1 MKELKLTL
9 LAAVMV
15 GAAMLM
21 GCDNPEKMKDVPQD
35 AFPRMDPNPM
45 VLQGKTVT
53 GKISGKF
60 PPKYFNKNAKLEL
73 IPVLLYGGTEQTLP
87 SRTYQGEKV
96 TENNPVINY
105 ENGGSFS
112 IDYVFPY
119 KEEMMQSEMELRY
132 VLLYKDKQVPFDA
145 PIKLGPGIN
154 VTQLLVD
161 YEAEPILLAHKYKGD
176 KMSTQEAQIN
186 FAIQRSDVRSGE
198 LTKDDVKALQA
209 AIKDLSENQKAE
221 LKGVDVYAYASPDGP
236 VDLNDRLSRDRGESA
251 EKWVGQ
257 TLKKSKV
264 SSDMVTVRENATD
277 WEGFRELV
285 ENSDIED
292 KEMILRVLEMYSDP
306 DTRNREMHNLGKVF
320 NVLAEEVLPKLRRA
334 RMVANISVKG
344 YTDEEFVD
352 MVNNGRIGELG
363 LEEGMYAATLVEDF
377 ILKEKVYKSL
387 TDRYPEDV
395 RTFNNLAYVYLK
407 QNRLTE
413 AKAQLD
419 KATAVES
426 ENPVVLNNLG
436 VYEMCKGN
444 DAEAEKYFN
453 RATAAGDVVKANLGV
468 CEIMKGNYNKARDYM
483 VGITSFNAGLA
494 RLLTSEL
501 DAAKNTF
508 NQVKSAKAYY
518 GLAIIGARN
527 SDEAM
532 IVNNL
537 KEAFR
542 MDGSLKDRAKK
553 DVEFVK
559 FAQSAAVSALFN

>member
-1 MKELKLTL
+1 
-9 LAAVMV
+9 MV

-53 GKISGKF
+53 GKITGKF

-73 IPVLLYGGTEQTLP
+73 IPVLVYGGTEQALP

-112 IDYVFPY
+112 IDYSFPY

-154 VTQLLVD
+154 VTQLLAD
-161 YEAEPILLAHKYKGD
+161 YEAEPVLLGHKYTGD
-176 KMSTQEAQIN
+176 KLSTQQAQIN
-186 FAIQRSDVRSGE
+186 FAMQRSDVRSGE

-209 AIKDLSENQKAE
+209 AIKGLNDNQKAE
-221 LKGVDVYAYASPDGP
+221 LKGIDVYAYASPDGP
-236 VDLNDRLSRDRGESA
+236 VDLNDKLSRDRGAVA
-251 EKWVGQ
+251 EKWVGA

-264 SSDMVTVRENATD
+264 NADLVSVKERATD
-277 WEGFRELV
+277 WEGFRDMV
-285 ENSDIED
+285 QNSEMED
-292 KEMILRVLEMYSDP
+292 KDMILRVLEMYADP

-320 NVLAEEVLPKLRRA
+320 HVLAEEILPKLRRA
-334 RMVANISVKG
+334 RMVANITVKG
-344 YTDEEFVD
+344 YTDQEFMD
-352 MVNNGRIGELG
+352 MVNNDRAGELE
-363 LEEGMYAATLVEDF
+363 LEEGLYAATLVTDF
-377 ILKEKVYKSL
+377 QKKAEVYKSL
-387 TDRYPEDV
+387 CDRYPQDV
-395 RTFNNLAYVYLK
+395 RPFNNLAYVYLK
-407 QNRLTE
+407 QNRFTE
-413 AKAQLD
+413 AKEQLD
-419 KATAVES
+419 KATAIES
-426 ENPVVLNNLG
+426 ENPFVLNNLG
-436 VYEMCKGN
+436 VYEMGRN
-444 DAEAEKYFN
+444 NEVEAEKYFT
-453 RATAAGDVVKANLGV
+453 RATAAGDVVKGNLGV
-468 CEIMKGNYNKARDYM
+468 CEIMKGNYNKARDFM
-483 VGITSFNAGLA
+483 VGMTSFNAGLA
-494 RLLTSEL
+494 RLLSGEL

-508 NQVKSAKAYY
+508 SEVKSAKAYY

-527 SDEAM
+527 SDETM

-537 KEAFR
+537 KEAFN

-553 DVEFVK
+553 DVEFAK
-559 FAQSAAVSALFN
+559 FLQSAAVAALF

>member
-1 MKELKLTL
+1 MKDLKLTM
-9 LAAVMV
+9 LAVVMV

-53 GKISGKF
+53 GKITGKF

-73 IPVLLYGGTEQTLP
+73 IPVLVYGGTEQALP

-112 IDYVFPY
+112 IDYSFPY

-154 VTQLLVD
+154 VTQLLAD
-161 YEAEPILLAHKYKGD
+161 YEAEPVLLGHKYTGD
-176 KMSTQEAQIN
+176 KLSTQQAQIN
-186 FAIQRSDVRSGE
+186 FAMQRSDVRSGE

-209 AIKDLSENQKAE
+209 AIKGLNDNQKAE
-221 LKGVDVYAYASPDGP
+221 LKGIDVYAYASPDGP
-236 VDLNDRLSRDRGESA
+236 VDLNDKLSRDRGAVA
-251 EKWVGQ
+251 EKWVGA

-264 SSDMVTVRENATD
+264 NADLVSVKERATD
-277 WEGFRELV
+277 WEGFRDMV
-285 ENSDIED
+285 QNSEMED
-292 KEMILRVLEMYSDP
+292 KDMILRVLEMYADP

-320 NVLAEEVLPKLRRA
+320 HVLAEEILPKLRRA
-334 RMVANISVKG
+334 RMVANITVKG
-344 YTDEEFVD
+344 YTDQEFMD
-352 MVNNGRIGELG
+352 MVNNDRAGELE
-363 LEEGMYAATLVEDF
+363 LEEGLYAATLVTDF
-377 ILKEKVYKSL
+377 QKKAEVYKSL
-387 TDRYPEDV
+387 CDRYPQDV
-395 RTFNNLAYVYLK
+395 RPFNNLAYVYLK
-407 QNRLTE
+407 QNRFTE
-413 AKAQLD
+413 AKEQLD
-419 KATAVES
+419 KATAIES
-426 ENPVVLNNLG
+426 ENPFVLNNLG
-436 VYEMCKGN
+436 VYEMGRN
-444 DAEAEKYFN
+444 NEVEAEKYFT
-453 RATAAGDVVKANLGV
+453 RATAAGDVVKGNLGV
-468 CEIMKGNYNKARDYM
+468 CEIMKGNYNKARDFM
-483 VGITSFNAGLA
+483 VGMTSFNAGLA
-494 RLLTSEL
+494 RLLSGEL

-508 NQVKSAKAYY
+508 SEVKSAKAYY

-527 SDEAM
+527 SDETM

-537 KEAFR
+537 KEAFN

-553 DVEFVK
+553 DVEFAK
-559 FAQSAAVSALFN
+559 FLQSAAVAALF

>member
-1 MKELKLTL
+1 MKDLKLTM
-9 LAAVMV
+9 LAVVMA

-53 GKISGKF
+53 GKITGKF

-73 IPVLLYGGTEQTLP
+73 IPVLVYSGTEQALP

-112 IDYVFPY
+112 IDYSFPY

-154 VTQLLVD
+154 VTQLLAD
-161 YEAEPILLAHKYKGD
+161 YEAEPVLLGHKYTGD
-176 KMSTQEAQIN
+176 KLSTQQAQIN
-186 FAIQRSDVRSGE
+186 FAMQRSDVRSGE

-209 AIKDLSENQKAE
+209 AIKGLNDNQKAE
-221 LKGVDVYAYASPDGP
+221 LKGIDVYAYASPDGP
-236 VDLNDRLSRDRGESA
+236 VDLNDKLSRDRGAVA
-251 EKWVGQ
+251 EKWVGA

-264 SSDMVTVRENATD
+264 NADLVSVKERATD
-277 WEGFRELV
+277 WEGFRDMV
-285 ENSDIED
+285 QNSEMED
-292 KEMILRVLEMYSDP
+292 KDMILRVLEMYADP

-320 NVLAEEVLPKLRRA
+320 HVLAEEILPKLRRA
-334 RMVANISVKG
+334 RMVANITVKG
-344 YTDEEFVD
+344 YTDQEFMD
-352 MVNNGRIGELG
+352 MVNNDRAGELE
-363 LEEGMYAATLVEDF
+363 LEEGLYAATLVTDF
-377 ILKEKVYKSL
+377 QKKAEVYKSL
-387 TDRYPEDV
+387 CDRYPQDV
-395 RTFNNLAYVYLK
+395 RPFNNLAYVYLK
-407 QNRLTE
+407 QNRFTE
-413 AKAQLD
+413 AKEQLD
-419 KATAVES
+419 KATAIES
-426 ENPVVLNNLG
+426 ENPFVLNNLG
-436 VYEMCKGN
+436 VYEMGRN
-444 DAEAEKYFN
+444 NEVEAEKYFT
-453 RATAAGDVVKANLGV
+453 RATAAGDVVKGNLGV
-468 CEIMKGNYNKARDYM
+468 CEIMKGNYNKARDFM
-483 VGITSFNAGLA
+483 VGMTSFNAGLA
-494 RLLTSEL
+494 RLLSGEL

-508 NQVKSAKAYY
+508 SEVKSAKAYY

-527 SDEAM
+527 SDETM

-537 KEAFR
+537 KEAFN

-553 DVEFVK
+553 DVEFAK
-559 FAQSAAVSALFN
+559 FLQSAAVAALF